1 MTYLPVR
8 VFRAVRALPAVRALF
23 VVVAAIGAVLGGAAA
38 AQADDDVFSNTFRL
52 GSYTVFYHTN
62 ADDLSGPYVPGGVN
76 LKAQNLETLY
86 AAYVRRLSEH
96 FVFELAL
103 GWPPLTKTVGQ
114 GPATL
119 GSVPFNNQVISTAR
133 WFAPTALLN
142 YQFFDDSAKLRPYIG
157 IGVNYVNFYD
167 RDSTAEGDAAS
178 GGPTKISLAPSVG
191 PAGTVGLAYRL
202 APHWGL
208 FASYGI
214 ARVDTRLFAYTDGV
228 VRTTHISFGPQSL
241 ILSAGYS
248 F

>member
-1 MTYLPVR
+1 M
-8 VFRAVRALPAVRALF
+8 
-23 VVVAAIGAVLGGAAA
+23 
-38 AQADDDVFSNTFRL
+38 
-52 GSYTVFYHTN
+52 FYHTN

-167 RDSTAEGDAAS
+167 RDSTAAGDAAS

-191 PAGTVGLAYRL
+191 PAYGRPGLPPGPALGLVRL
-202 APHWGL
+202 LRHRPRRYAAFRLHGRRGADHAHQFWSAVADPLGGL
-208 FASYGI
+208 FVLSWEPVCVFHQASLPC
-214 ARVDTRLFAYTDGV
+214 AK
-228 VRTTHISFGPQSL
+228 
-241 ILSAGYS
+241 
-248 F
+248 